1 MLYHLQNIKKE
12 SAALRQGD
20 KLKNRYEI
28 QRILGAGGS
37 SNVYLAYDKVQ
48 KKNRAIKEIRKS
60 QGAVEEIHKIIMRQ
74 ETELIMR
81 LKYPY
86 FPSVEEVV
94 EEEEALYIVMEY
106 LEGETLEQVLKRS
119 GPQSQADVVRW
130 ARDMC
135 LVLGYLHNCRPP
147 VIYRDMKP
155 GNIMLQPGGN
165 LRLID
170 FGAVFTGDGDTPNL
184 GTRGYAAP
192 EQLAGERADARTDIY
207 GLGVTMYHLL
217 TGQEPGQVR
226 DGAFQLRRCSR
237 RLSRKLDRIVRRCT
251 RPNPDQRY
259 PSCEDLRKDLEN
271 FANRKKL

>member
-94 EEEEALYIVMEY
+94 EKEEALYIVMEY
-106 LEGETLEQVLKRS
+106 LEGETLEQILKRS
-119 GPQSQADVVRW
+119 GPSPRQ
-130 ARDMC
+130 
-135 LVLGYLHNCRPP
+135 
-147 VIYRDMKP
+147 
-155 GNIMLQPGGN
+155 
-165 LRLID
+165 
-170 FGAVFTGDGDTPNL
+170 T
-184 GTRGYAAP
+184 
-192 EQLAGERADARTDIY
+192 
-207 GLGVTMYHLL
+207 
-217 TGQEPGQVR
+217 
-226 DGAFQLRRCSR
+226 
-237 RLSRKLDRIVRRCT
+237 
-251 RPNPDQRY
+251 
-259 PSCEDLRKDLEN
+259 
-271 FANRKKL
+271 

>member
-1 MLYHLQNIKKE
+1 
-12 SAALRQGD
+12 
-20 KLKNRYEI
+20 
-28 QRILGAGGS
+28 
-37 SNVYLAYDKVQ
+37 
-48 KKNRAIKEIRKS
+48 
-60 QGAVEEIHKIIMRQ
+60 
-74 ETELIMR
+74 
-81 LKYPY
+81 
-86 FPSVEEVV
+86 
-94 EEEEALYIVMEY
+94 
-106 LEGETLEQVLKRS
+106 
-119 GPQSQADVVRW
+119 
-130 ARDMC
+130 MC

-192 EQLAGERADARTDIY
+192 EQLAGERVDARTDIY

-237 RLSRKLDRIVRRCT
+237 RLSRKLD
-251 RPNPDQRY
+251 
-259 PSCEDLRKDLEN
+259 
-271 FANRKKL
+271 

>member
-1 MLYHLQNIKKE
+1 MLK
-12 SAALRQGD
+12 QGD
-20 KLKNRYEI
+20 LLNSRYEI
-28 QRILGAGGS
+28 QRILGSGGFS
-37 SNVYLAYDKVQ
+37 RVYLAYDREQ
-48 KKNRAIKEIRKS
+48 ERNRAVKEIRKS
-60 QGAVEEIHKIIMRQ
+60 QGAGEEIHTKIMRQ
-74 ETELIMR
+74 ETELIRR
-81 LKYPY
+81 LNYPY

-119 GPQSQADVVRW
+119 GPQAQEDVVRW

-170 FGAVFTGDGDTPNL
+170 FGAVFTGDVGAPNL

-192 EQLAGERADARTDIY
+192 EQLAGEKVDSRTDIY

-217 TGQEPGQVR
+217 TGQGPGHVP
-226 DGAFQLRRCSR
+226 DGKFRIRRCRCGLSR
-237 RLSRKLDRIVRRCT
+237 RLDRIVRRCT
-251 RPNPDQRY
+251 CSDPDLRY
-259 PSCEDLRKDLEN
+259 HSCEELRKDLEN
-271 FANRKKL
+271 FAKRKKL